1 MYFQKNFNRN
11 IVLMYTISLLQ
22 GMVFYGSVS
31 TLYRQAVGVTLFQI
45 TLMESLSMVLTI
57 VLEIPW
63 GILADKIGYKRT
75 FVICSFLFFVSKLI
89 FWRADSFADFLT
101 ERILLA
107 AVISG
112 LSGVDTSILYL
123 SVKGEDTQRI
133 FGFYNTM
140 SVAGLFLASGMYSLF
155 IGKDYRMAGLLTAVS
170 YGIAAFLSLWLTEV
184 REEQKKTERKN
195 SWQIFCQTLPEL
207 FGKRNAAAFLV
218 SMALVSEVH
227 QMITVVLNQP
237 QFQKCGATDRQI
249 GLLFLLLTVCEMTGG
264 LSARITGRIG
274 EKAMFFGA
282 FLIPGICCLILTG
295 TDRLA
300 VSALAVMLIQI
311 SFCLLQPLQTEIQN
325 RMVVPGHRAAMLSVY
340 AVFMDGT
347 AAVVDLLFGKAA
359 DFHLPLAMLLGALAC
374 TLGLFLY
381 CWGNPKKN
389 TI

>member
-1 MYFQKNFNRN
+1 MYFKLNFNKN
-11 IVLMYTISLLQ
+11 LVLMYAISLLQ

-75 FVICSFLFFVSKLI
+75 FVICSFLFFVSKLV

-123 SVKGEDTQRI
+123 SAKGKDTQRI
-133 FGFYNTM
+133 FGFFNTM

-184 REEQKKTERKN
+184 REETKETERKN

-207 FGKRNAAAFLV
+207 FGRRNVTAFLV
-218 SMALVSEVH
+218 SMALVSEVY
-227 QMITVVLNQP
+227 QMTTVVLNQP
-237 QFQKCGATDRQI
+237 QFQKCGATDKQI
-249 GLLFLLLTVCEMTGG
+249 VC
-264 LSARITGRIG
+264 
-274 EKAMFFGA
+274 
-282 FLIPGICCLILTG
+282 C
-295 TDRLA
+295 
-300 VSALAVMLIQI
+300 
-311 SFCLLQPLQTEIQN
+311 FC
-325 RMVVPGHRAAMLSVY
+325 
-340 AVFMDGT
+340 F
-347 AAVVDLLFGKAA
+347 
-359 DFHLPLAMLLGALAC
+359 
-374 TLGLFLY
+374 
-381 CWGNPKKN
+381 
-389 TI
+389 

>member
-1 MYFQKNFNRN
+1 MYFKLNFNKN
-11 IVLMYTISLLQ
+11 LVLMYAISLLQ

-63 GILADKIGYKRT
+63 GIL
-75 FVICSFLFFVSKLI
+75 
-89 FWRADSFADFLT
+89 
-101 ERILLA
+101 LA

-123 SVKGEDTQRI
+123 SAKGKDTQRI
-133 FGFYNTM
+133 FGFFNTM

-184 REEQKKTERKN
+184 REETKETERKN

-207 FGKRNAAAFLV
+207 FGRRNVTAFLV
-218 SMALVSEVH
+218 SMA
-227 QMITVVLNQP
+227 I
-237 QFQKCGATDRQI
+237 
-249 GLLFLLLTVCEMTGG
+249 
-264 LSARITGRIG
+264 SA
-274 EKAMFFGA
+274 F
-282 FLIPGICCLILTG
+282 
-295 TDRLA
+295 
-300 VSALAVMLIQI
+300 AVMLIQV
-311 SFCLLQPLQTEIQN
+311 SFSLLQPLQTEMQN
-325 RMVVPGHRAAMLSVY
+325 RMIAPGHRAAMLSVY
-340 AVFMDGT
+340 AVFMDST

-359 DFHLPLAMLLGALAC
+359 DFHLPLAMLLGTLAC

-381 CWGNPKKN
+381 CRGSRKKN